1 MGCKLI
7 RKNYLHPILLLW
19 LTLGRS
25 GSIIY
30 LIVDLL
36 GEVNMQLLV
45 CVLNKTSAL
54 ETILRIFSENNI
66 HGATVLTSKGMAHIL
81 SESEDFKFMD
91 SLIKLLNPENSESK
105 TFFLVLEDDK
115 VDKAISVIDMVT
127 GGLDKPD
134 TGVAFTIPVLKT
146 FGFGKQCTG
155 C

>member
-1 MGCKLI
+1 
-7 RKNYLHPILLLW
+7 
-19 LTLGRS
+19 
-25 GSIIY
+25 
-30 LIVDLL
+30 
-36 GEVNMQLLV
+36 MQLLV

-54 ETILRIFSENNI
+54 ETILRTFSENNI